1 VVEDRAYVGDL
12 AQELLED
19 FGYRVLRAGSGR
31 EALEVLAGDSK
42 VDLLFSDL
50 IMPGGMNGVVLAH
63 EARRRYPGLK
73 VLLTT
78 GYAETSLER
87 SDAGGNDFEVL
98 DKPYTRRDLGRRVRI
113 VLDGPN
119 GVS

>member
-1 VVEDRAYVGDL
+1 M
-12 AQELLED
+12 
-19 FGYRVLRAGSGR
+19 LRAGSGR
-31 EALEVLAGDSK
+31 EALDVLAGDTK

-50 IMPGGMNGVVLAH
+50 VMPSGMNGMVLAR
-63 EARRRYPGLK
+63 EARRHLPRLK

-78 GYAETSLER
+78 SYAEALLER
-87 SDAGGNDFEVL
+87 GNAGGTEFEVIN
-98 DKPYTRRDLGRRVRI
+98 KPCTRRDLGRRVRI